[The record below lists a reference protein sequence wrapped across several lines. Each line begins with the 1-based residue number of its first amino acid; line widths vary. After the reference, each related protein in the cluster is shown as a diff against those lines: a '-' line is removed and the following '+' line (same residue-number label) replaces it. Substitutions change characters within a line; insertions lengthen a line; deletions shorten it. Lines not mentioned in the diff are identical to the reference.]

1 MSRSVDDLIGSFLEH
16 RLDVR
21 SASLNASTFYPLMGT
36 CSNVDLSEKD
46 ARLPKIIL
54 QPDDVVAL

>member
-1 MSRSVDDLIGSFLEH
+1 
-16 RLDVR
+16 
-21 SASLNASTFYPLMGT
+21 MGT